1 MCNFQHKQ
9 FATYAICNTR
19 NFTRKNNIVI
29 NIITKI
35 ASNVASNIARDFKVG
50 YASTDAHM
58 DGRTSGLLG
67 LL

>member
-35 ASNVASNIARDFKVG
+35 ASNIARDFKVG